1 MESHFVLDKWKEE
14 MSKLLK
20 MKYKDKYTNS
30 EIDSKLNKIIDK
42 NLVNRPVS
50 LFNNYTNTSVRTNI
64 LELTD
69 TIERNGL
76 IITGGGCLFLPHGT
90 KPNILIDFIIE
101 IMKRRK
107 DAKKMRKNFDKG
119 TDGWLKWDIAQL
131 LNKLVINS
139 LYGCCGYPGFALYNV
154 FTAEAITAQGRHIIT
169 TAINMV
175 EGFVGGAFFFT
186 DENELN
192 HYLVNINNEYQ
203 KYGSLDVSIFG
214 IEDYLPLAYNKLI
227 TNSKFTISDNMKDNL
242 VKMLKSKDQA
252 ELALI
257 YYKNN
262 LIEFSKLD
270 VIKSKYKYII
280 ENNGLLSFCEMELL
294 KDDEMRK
301 VTQDIWD
308 LYEIF
313 VLYNYPVNDRIRK
326 AMYLPKT
333 RALYTDTD
341 SVFVSVCHLVDFI
354 KDEVLNG
361 NNPMASD
368 DDLTFT
374 SVNLM
379 LIFINIAIDRA
390 LKTLCSSTN
399 IEPEWATRLSMKN
412 EFYLRKILFME
423 KKKRYISLSVL
434 QEGQLLG
441 GGKGKPEIK
450 GIEFI
455 KSTTKPYLRD
465 YFTKIATEEILYAKE
480 ISPNRIFK
488 KMAELKADIE
498 YGMSHGD
505 SKYYKQSKVKTP
517 DNYKNPFST
526 QGITAVMLWNT
537 LCPHAQIELPAD
549 VNIVPIKSLQQA
561 KPDESKKTS
570 LTQVIRADP
579 FKNKNIAELAD
590 KYPDV
595 YERLHD
601 QIYLNTNPLIRYM
614 NLTSIAL
621 PKNTDIEIPKYVFEL
636 INYDDIVNNSI
647 QLFLPVMESLGI
659 YSIPSTTNTSHMTNI
674 IQL

>member
-1 MESHFVLDKWKEE
+1 MNDHFVLNKWKNE
-14 MSKLLK
+14 MSNLIS
-20 MKYKDKYTNS
+20 MRYGNKYTKS
-30 EIDSKLNKIIDK
+30 EINTKLDDIINHKCID
-42 NLVNRPVS
+42 RPIS
-50 LFNNYTNTSVRTNI
+50 LFNNYTNTSTRTTI

-69 TIERNGL
+69 VIEKNGL
-76 IITGGGCLFLPHGT
+76 IITGGGCIFLPHGT

-192 HYLVNINNEYQ
+192 HYLHNISTEY
-203 KYGSLDVSIFG
+203 KTYGNLDVSGFEIN
-214 IEDYLPLAYNKLI
+214 DYLPLAYDKLI
-227 TNSKFTISDNMKDNL
+227 KNSMFDMSEKSKHAL
-242 VKMLKSKDQA
+242 KKMLEKKDQG
-252 ELALI
+252 ELALL

-262 LIEFSKLD
+262 LLEFSKLD
-270 VIKSKYKYII
+270 VVKSRFKHII

-294 KDDEMRK
+294 KNDAMRK
-301 VTQDIWD
+301 VTKEIWD
-308 LYEIF
+308 LYEVF

-341 SVFVSVCHLVDFI
+341 SVFVSVCHLVDYI
-354 KDEVLNG
+354 KKEVMHG

-368 DDLTFT
+368 EDLTFT

-399 IEPEWATRLSMKN
+399 IEPEWATRLGMKN
-412 EFYLRKILFME
+412 EFYLKRILFME

-465 YFTKIATEEILYAKE
+465 YYTNIATEEILYADE

-488 KMAELKADIE
+488 KMADLKADIE

-505 SKYYKQSKVKTP
+505 SKFYKQSKVKTP

-537 LCPHAQIELPAD
+537 ICPNMQIELPAD
-549 VNIVPIKSLQQA
+549 VNIVPIKSLQQS
-561 KPDESKKTS
+561 KPEGSKNGPTKVVYTD
-570 LTQVIRADP
+570 L
-579 FKNKNIAELAD
+579 FKNPNVAELSE
-590 KYPDV
+590 KYPEV
-595 YERLHD
+595 YERINNE
-601 QIYLNTNPLIRYM
+601 IYLNENPLIRYM
-614 NLTSIAL
+614 NMSSIAL
-621 PKNTDIEIPKYVFEL
+621 PKNTNIEIPQYVFDL
-636 INYDDIVNNSI
+636 INYDEIISSSI

-659 YSIPSTTNTSHMTNI
+659 KALPSSTNTSHMTNI
-674 IQL
+674 ITL

>member
-1 MESHFVLDKWKEE
+1 MQNHHVINEWKCE
-14 MSKLLK
+14 MTKLLK
-20 MKYKDKYTNS
+20 MKYGNKFNKTEISDKL
-30 EIDSKLNKIIDK
+30 DHIIDK
-42 NLVNRPVS
+42 NLKNPSVS
-50 LFNNYTNTSVRTNI
+50 VFNNYTNESTRSTI

-69 TIERNGL
+69 FIEDNHI

-90 KPNILIDFIIE
+90 KPNILIDFIME

-107 DAKKMRKNFDKG
+107 DAKKMRKNYDKG
-119 TDGWLKWDIAQL
+119 TANWLRWDIAQL

-139 LYGCCGYPGFALYNV
+139 LYGCMGYPGFALYNV

-175 EGFVGGAFFFT
+175 EGFVGSAFYFA
-186 DENELN
+186 DENELM
-192 HYLVNINNEYQ
+192 HYMYNVHEEY
-203 KYGSLDVSIFG
+203 KRYGDLDVSAFG
-214 IEDYLPLAYNKLI
+214 VFDYLPLAYDKLI
-227 TNSKFTISDNMKDNL
+227 NNSKFTMSDQLRNSIHQ
-242 VKMLKSKDQA
+242 MLIDKSQG
-252 ELALI
+252 ELALL

-262 LIEFSKLD
+262 LLEFSKLEI
-270 VIKSKYKYII
+270 IKAKFKYVV
-280 ENNGLLSFCEMELL
+280 ENNGLLSFCEMDLL
-294 KDDEMRK
+294 KNDEMRK
-301 VTQDIWD
+301 VVKDIWD
-308 LYEIF
+308 LYEVF

-341 SVFVSVCHLVDFI
+341 SVFVSVFHLVDYMKNDVFH
-354 KDEVLNG
+354 G

-368 DDLTFT
+368 NDLTFT

-399 IEPEWATRLSMKN
+399 IEPDWAVKLGMKN
-412 EFYLRKILFME
+412 EFYLKRILFME

-441 GGKGKPEIK
+441 NGRGLPEIK

-455 KSTTKPYLRD
+455 KSNTKPYLREF
-465 YFTKIATEEILYAKE
+465 YTKLSTEEILE
-480 ISPNRIFK
+480 SENINPNKIFK
-488 KMAELKADIE
+488 KMAQLKADIE

-505 SKYYKQSKVKTP
+505 SKFYKQAKVKTP

-526 QGITAVMLWNT
+526 QGVTAVMLWNT
-537 LCPHAQIELPAD
+537 ICPDMQIELPAD
-549 VNIVPIKSLQQA
+549 VNIVPIKSLKQD
-561 KPDESKKTS
+561 KPKQDTP
-570 LTQVIRADP
+570 TQMVTADP
-579 FKNKNIAELAD
+579 LKNKHVAELAE
-590 KYPDV
+590 KHPEV
-595 YERLHD
+595 YDRLYKG
-601 QIYLNTNPLIRYM
+601 IYMNENPLIRYM

-621 PKNTDIEIPKYVFEL
+621 PKNTDMEIPQYVFEL
-636 INYDDIVNNSI
+636 INYDDIVTNSI
-647 QLFLPVMESLGI
+647 QLYLPVMESLGI
-659 YSIPSTTNTSHMTNI
+659 HSVPTTANTSHMTNI

>member
-270 VIKSKYKYII
+270 IIKSKYKYII

-390 LKTLCSSTN
+390 LKTLCGSTN

>member
-1 MESHFVLDKWKEE
+1 MQNHHVINEWKSE
-14 MSKLLK
+14 MTKLLK
-20 MKYKDKYTNS
+20 MKYGNKFSKTELSDKL
-30 EIDSKLNKIIDK
+30 DHIIDK
-42 NLVNRPVS
+42 NLKNPSVS
-50 LFNNYTNTSVRTNI
+50 VFNNYTNESTRSTI

-69 TIERNGL
+69 FIEDNHI

-90 KPNILIDFIIE
+90 KPNILIDFIME

-107 DAKKMRKNFDKG
+107 DAKKMRKNYDKG
-119 TDGWLKWDIAQL
+119 TANWLRWDIAQL

-139 LYGCCGYPGFALYNV
+139 LYGCMGYPGFALYNV

-175 EGFVGGAFFFT
+175 EGFVGSAFYFA
-186 DENELN
+186 DENELM
-192 HYLVNINNEYQ
+192 HYMYNVHEEY
-203 KYGSLDVSIFG
+203 KRYGDLDVSAFG
-214 IEDYLPLAYNKLI
+214 VSDYLPLVYDKLI
-227 TNSKFTISDNMKDNL
+227 NNSKFTMSDQLRNSIHQ
-242 VKMLKSKDQA
+242 MLIDKSQG
-252 ELALI
+252 ELALL

-262 LIEFSKLD
+262 LLEFSRID
-270 VIKSKYKYII
+270 VIKAKFKYVV
-280 ENNGLLSFCEMELL
+280 ENNGLLSFCEMDLL
-294 KDDEMRK
+294 KNDEMRK
-301 VTQDIWD
+301 VVKDIWD
-308 LYEIF
+308 LYEVF

-341 SVFVSVCHLVDFI
+341 SVFVSVFHLVDYMKNDVFH
-354 KDEVLNG
+354 G

-368 DDLTFT
+368 NDLTFT

-399 IEPEWATRLSMKN
+399 IEPDWAVKLGMKN
-412 EFYLRKILFME
+412 EFYLKRILFME

-441 GGKGKPEIK
+441 NGRGLPEIK

-455 KSTTKPYLRD
+455 KSNTKPYLREF
-465 YFTKIATEEILYAKE
+465 YTKLSTEEILE
-480 ISPNRIFK
+480 SENINPNKIFK
-488 KMAELKADIE
+488 KMAQLKADIE

-505 SKYYKQSKVKTP
+505 SKFYKQAKVKTP

-526 QGITAVMLWNT
+526 QGVTAVMLWNT
-537 LCPHAQIELPAD
+537 ICPDMQIELPAD
-549 VNIVPIKSLQQA
+549 VNIVPIKSLKQD
-561 KPDESKKTS
+561 KPKQDTP
-570 LTQVIRADP
+570 TQMVTADP
-579 FKNKNIAELAD
+579 LKNKHVAELAE
-590 KYPDV
+590 KHPEV
-595 YERLHD
+595 YDRLYKG
-601 QIYLNTNPLIRYM
+601 IYMNENPLIRYM

-621 PKNTDIEIPKYVFEL
+621 PKNTDMEIPQYVFDL
-636 INYDDIVNNSI
+636 INYDDIVTNSI
-647 QLFLPVMESLGI
+647 QLYLPVMESLGI
-659 YSIPSTTNTSHMTNI
+659 HSVPTTANTSHMTNI

>member
-1 MESHFVLDKWKEE
+1 MEHHVLVEWKKE

-20 MKYKDKYTNS
+20 MKYGNKYSKTEINDKLDGIIKTH
-30 EIDSKLNKIIDK
+30 LND
-42 NLVNRPVS
+42 RHVS
-50 LFNNYTNTSVRTNI
+50 VFNNYTDASTRTTI
-64 LELTD
+64 LGLTD
-69 TIERNGL
+69 FIESNKI
-76 IITGGGCLFLPHGT
+76 IITGGGCLFMPHNT
-90 KPNILIDFIIE
+90 KPNILIEFILE

-119 TDGWLKWDIAQL
+119 SDGWLKWDIAQL

-139 LYGCCGYPGFALYNV
+139 LYGCMGYPGFLLYNV

-175 EGFVGGAFFFT
+175 EGFLGAAFYYV
-186 DENELN
+186 DENELS
-192 HYLVNINNEYQ
+192 HYLYNIHEEY
-203 KYGSLDVSIFG
+203 KRYGDLDVSSFG
-214 IEDYLPLAYNKLI
+214 VTDYLPLAYDKLI
-227 TNSKFTISDNMKDNL
+227 NMSKFTMSDKQKNNL
-242 VKMLKSKDQA
+242 LDMLTGKPQG

-262 LIEFSKLD
+262 LLEFSRLD
-270 VIKSKYKYII
+270 IVKAKFKYII
-280 ENNGLLSFCEMELL
+280 ENNGLLSFCEMDLL

-301 VTQDIWD
+301 VTKDIWD
-308 LYEIF
+308 LYEVF

-341 SVFVSVCHLVDFI
+341 SVFVSVYHLVDYV
-354 KDEVLNG
+354 KNDVLHG

-368 DDLTFT
+368 NDLTFT

-399 IEPEWATRLSMKN
+399 IEPEYGLKLGMKN
-412 EFYLRKILFME
+412 EFYLKRILFME

-455 KSTTKPYLRD
+455 KSNTKPYLREF
-465 YFTKIATEEILYAKE
+465 YTKLATEEILE
-480 ISPNRIFK
+480 TENISPNRIFK
-488 KMAELKADIE
+488 KMAQLKSDIE

-505 SKYYKQSKVKTP
+505 SKFYKQSKVKTP
-517 DNYKNPFST
+517 ENYKNPFST
-526 QGITAVMLWNT
+526 QGITAVMLWNAI
-537 LCPHAQIELPAD
+537 CPDKQIELPAD
-549 VNIVPIKSLQQA
+549 VNIVPIKSLKQD
-561 KPDESKKTS
+561 KPKDDTKVAEF
-570 LTQVIRADP
+570 DP
-579 FKNKNIAELAD
+579 CKNKNIAEIAEN
-590 KYPDV
+590 YPEV
-595 YERLHD
+595 YERLCKE
-601 QIYLNTNPLIRYM
+601 IYSNPNPLIRYM
-614 NLTSIAL
+614 NMSSIAL
-621 PKNTDIEIPKYVFEL
+621 PKNTDIDIPQYIFDL
-636 INYDDIVNNSI
+636 INYDDIVTNSI

-659 YSIPSTTNTSHMTNI
+659 HSVPTTANTSHMTNI